1 MKIKMFSPSDF
12 QKIQNYIKMGHTSTL
27 LLLSLVED
35 VLDMSKI
42 EAGTFKV
49 NYGWF
54 SVKELIEETYELF
67 TYQCTQKKIQLNLSL
82 HPKLFDVFIESDKG
96 RVKQV
101 LLNLMSNSLKFTF
114 QGHIHL
120 SANFYDEDEE
130 SIEFEVSDT
139 GMGIKDEEQDEVF
152 QMFGMASSHKEVN
165 MHGWGIGLKVS
176 KTYIEILGGEIWINS
191 KFGEGTN
198 VKFIIPNKSLEPR
211 LDRNKNCTIDNL
223 LVAWEVDSNENKQ
236 RLKKSNFKL
245 LNTIKESARNPNS
258 NLISPCSQI
267 MLKK

>member
-67 TYQCTQKKIQLNLSL
+67 TYQCIQKKIQLNLSL

-165 MHGWGIGLKVS
+165 MHG
-176 KTYIEILGGEIWINS
+176 
-191 KFGEGTN
+191 
-198 VKFIIPNKSLEPR
+198 
-211 LDRNKNCTIDNL
+211 
-223 LVAWEVDSNENKQ
+223 
-236 RLKKSNFKL
+236 
-245 LNTIKESARNPNS
+245 
-258 NLISPCSQI
+258 
-267 MLKK
+267 